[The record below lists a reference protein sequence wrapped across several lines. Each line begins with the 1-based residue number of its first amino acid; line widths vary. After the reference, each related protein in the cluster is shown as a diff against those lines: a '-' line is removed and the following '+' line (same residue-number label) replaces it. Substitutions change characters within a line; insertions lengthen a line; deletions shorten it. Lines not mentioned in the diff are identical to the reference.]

1 MHVQDTP
8 LPAGQG
14 TVGHGP
20 AKPEPKPARRATVA
34 YTVAEVAE
42 LLGKHPNTIYGW
54 VRSGVLPAERF
65 GRSIFIP
72 RSALA
77 ALAPLTGEVSGR

>member
-1 MHVQDTP
+1 MRVQDTP
-8 LPAGQG
+8 LPAGRG
-14 TVGHGP
+14 RAGHDP
-20 AKPEPKPARRATVA
+20 AGEPGQAPAPKAARVA

-42 LLGKHPNTIYGW
+42 LLGKHPNTVYEW
-54 VRSGVLPAERF
+54 VKTGTLRAERI

-77 ALAPLTGEVSGR
+77 PLTGERAL